1 VGRCG
6 LGPRGESTTRL
17 EPLSGATPPA
27 AARRDTPG
35 LRWRS
40 GCSGDEAA
48 SVPCLPTGDRSV
60 CREPLPRQPLSRWR
74 SASSCETLASTR
86 MWPRSCMPAEQRR
99 SRRVGEAWTGA
110 VAGQLRS
117 DACERLPL
125 EATAVC
131 CVPFTLPLTP
141 ARPGVGHR
149 TAARH
154 AGRTQCCAHSPS
166 APSHPAP
173 AVAAPSPVEPRA
185 RVALAMAYQPP
196 LQQGTD
202 TVVVT
207 GLPQPQQQPHVRK
220 TWRGGLFDCFG
231 APHAL
236 PPPPVSPKAAN
247 TRDTSPHRLRL
258 PHPFSPPTTPLL
270 THTPYPSQV
279 TAPQVTLV
287 PVVWCSGCRS

>member
-1 VGRCG
+1 MQVSEGR
-6 LGPRGESTTRL
+6 
-17 EPLSGATPPA
+17 
-27 AARRDTPG
+27 RR
-35 LRWRS
+35 
-40 GCSGDEAA
+40 
-48 SVPCLPTGDRSV
+48 
-60 CREPLPRQPLSRWR
+60 
-74 SASSCETLASTR
+74 
-86 MWPRSCMPAEQRR
+86 
-99 SRRVGEAWTGA
+99 WTGA

-117 DACERLPL
+117 DACERLPFD

-131 CVPFTLPLTP
+131 SLPFTFPLTP
-141 ARPGVGHR
+141 ALPGAQR

-166 APSHPAP
+166 APSHRAP
-173 AVAAPSPVEPRA
+173 AVAAPSPVEPCA

-247 TRDTSPHRLRL
+247 TRDTSQCSARRTP
-258 PHPFSPPTTPLL
+258 PPFPPPL
-270 THTPYPSQV
+270 
-279 TAPQVTLV
+279 
-287 PVVWCSGCRS
+287 CSRTRPTRRR